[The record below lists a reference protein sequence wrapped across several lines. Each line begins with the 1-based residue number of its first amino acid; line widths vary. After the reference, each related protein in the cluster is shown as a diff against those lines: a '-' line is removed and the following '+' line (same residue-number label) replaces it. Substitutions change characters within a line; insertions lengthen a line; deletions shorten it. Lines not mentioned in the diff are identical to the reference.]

1 MCDPLISVIVPVY
14 KKELYV
20 EQCIKS
26 ILNQSFKDFE
36 IICVDDHSPDRCGE
50 ILKRLAA
57 EDSRIQIITNE
68 VNKGAGISRNIGLR
82 KALGKYVLF
91 IDADDFCEPGFME
104 KAYRYC
110 ETGQLDIL
118 IYDYCT
124 YDNCS

>member
-68 VNKGAGISRNIGLR
+68 VNKGAGISRYWF
-82 KALGKYVLF
+82 A
-91 IDADDFCEPGFME
+91 
-104 KAYRYC
+104 
-110 ETGQLDIL
+110 
-118 IYDYCT
+118 
-124 YDNCS
+124 